1 MENNMAEETQAV
13 QLQIQDLA
21 ATIQIIDVAT
31 QRGAFRGEELSQ
43 IGGVRDRVSAFI
55 KANEPA
61 ADEPQ
66 PTQEPTTDGA

>member
-1 MENNMAEETQAV
+1 MTEETQAV

-61 ADEPQ
+61 AADEPQ
-66 PTQEPTTDGA
+66 PAQEPATDDS